1 MILVAVAILVG
12 VYVAATG
19 RGGELAYEQADHA
32 PLDLGPVS
40 ATDVAMLRPPTALWG
55 YNMQVTDEALER
67 IAGALRERDLTIA
80 YLQHRLTGPAPDPMA
95 PDPVAPDRVAPDLMA
110 PHAVAPDLAPAAPS
124 ARTDQPAAAATPAG
138 PPEEAASQEPGE
150 TASQEPGETASQ
162 ELSPPE
168 LSAWEP
174 SPREPSPRESVCP
187 GAQSPR
193 ARPVSDRGPV
203 PGPDGALRCPWAL
216 SAPEYLAYHD
226 QEWGRPVRGDAA
238 IFERLCLE
246 AFQSGLSWLTILRKR
261 ENFRAA
267 FAGFDA
273 VTVARFGDED
283 VARLM
288 ADAGIVRNRAKI
300 NAAITNARAA
310 VGLPGGLTALVWK
323 YAGQAAAA
331 PRTLADVPP
340 ATPAS
345 KALAAELKG
354 HGFTFTGPVTAYA
367 TMQACGI
374 VNDHLAD
381 CVARDTC
388 AAGTPDEAL
397 SCTA

>member
-1 MILVAVAILVG
+1 
-12 VYVAATG
+12 
-19 RGGELAYEQADHA
+19 
-32 PLDLGPVS
+32 
-40 ATDVAMLRPPTALWG
+40 
-55 YNMQVTDEALER
+55 
-67 IAGALRERDLTIA
+67 
-80 YLQHRLTGPAPDPMA
+80 
-95 PDPVAPDRVAPDLMA
+95 
-110 PHAVAPDLAPAAPS
+110 
-124 ARTDQPAAAATPAG
+124 
-138 PPEEAASQEPGE
+138 
-150 TASQEPGETASQ
+150 
-162 ELSPPE
+162 
-168 LSAWEP
+168 
-174 SPREPSPRESVCP
+174 
-187 GAQSPR
+187 
-193 ARPVSDRGPV
+193 VSDRGPV